1 MIIINNLKKIFKE
14 KLILNNVDFQ
24 FSDKGLYLIGGESG
38 IGKTTFL
45 NMVSGLDLSYDGNI
59 EYNGNKYT
67 KNSINEIR
75 RLYFGYIF
83 QEIHLIPELNVYDN
97 IAMSL
102 HVKNEKVKK
111 DKILETL
118 KIVKLDGF
126 ENKKVNKLSGGE
138 KQRVAIARAL
148 VKSPKVIFADEP
160 IGMLDKN
167 NSLIIYD
174 ILKEISKNILVVMV
188 SHDIDNAL
196 PFSNYYLTIKDYQ
209 IVSKEINPIIEND
222 IQSSKF
228 NKNPFS
234 FVFYLKLGLNYIKLK
249 PIKFIFSILL
259 VAFSLVMFGT
269 SFSISNY
276 NSLVYEERILNGIGY
291 DSFVIY
297 KSEKKNDKITYQT
310 TITKSEVESININ
323 NNAKFQGVISNSD
336 NKKYFINYPDY
347 HKIYNNMISEYISG
361 VTYVSSEL
369 IDSNNYELYGRLPL
383 NDDEIVITDYFYQS
397 FKEYGY
403 YDQANNIIIECPS
416 KDDILN
422 NEFSL
427 HLNGTF
433 GDEKKYKICG
443 ILDTNFDYARYEVL
457 KDYNTNDTYD
467 DSIMDSIRSYK
478 SCSFHSLGFI
488 SKESF
493 MKENTNYDY
502 IIDAMP
508 SNEKE
513 IQSLLKYFQN
523 ISNENLIY
531 NTINPTDTWFE
542 NVNSVANITKNLCLI
557 AGFILLAFSII
568 LMFTLFNS
576 LIANKIK
583 DIGILMAFGS
593 KKTLISCVFLVEACL
608 ICLIGLITAT
618 CVIPFVLNA
627 LSYQIAP
634 SYYSIS
640 KIFQFGLVD
649 FSILLIVEIIMSF
662 IAIVLPIIK
671 LSRKNPVDILSS
683 IS

>member
-1 MIIINNLKKIFKE
+1 MIKINNLKKTFKE
-14 KLILNNVDFQ
+14 KLILHNVDFQ

-160 IGMLDKN
+160 TGMLDKN

-174 ILKEISKNILVVMV
+174 ILKEISKNILVVLV

-222 IQSSKF
+222 IQDSKF
-228 NKNPFS
+228 NKNPLS

-259 VAFSLVMFGT
+259 VAFSLIMFGT

-297 KSEKKNDKITYQT
+297 KSEKKNEQITYQT
-310 TITKSEVESININ
+310 TITESEVESININ

-347 HKIYNNMISEYISG
+347 HKTYNNMISEYMSG
-361 VTYVSSEL
+361 VTYISSEL
-369 IDSNNYELYGRLPL
+369 IDRNNYELYGRLPL
-383 NDDEIVITDYFYQS
+383 NDNEIVITDYFYQS

-403 YDQANNIIIECPS
+403 YDQANNIIIESPS

-443 ILDTNFDYARYEVL
+443 ILDTNFDYAKYEVL

-493 MKENTNYDY
+493 IKENTNYDY

-508 SNEKE
+508 SNEKA
-513 IQSLLKYFQN
+513 IQSLLKYFKN
-523 ISNENLIY
+523 ISNENFIY
-531 NTINPTDTWFE
+531 NTINPTNTWFE

-576 LIANKIK
+576 LIATKIK